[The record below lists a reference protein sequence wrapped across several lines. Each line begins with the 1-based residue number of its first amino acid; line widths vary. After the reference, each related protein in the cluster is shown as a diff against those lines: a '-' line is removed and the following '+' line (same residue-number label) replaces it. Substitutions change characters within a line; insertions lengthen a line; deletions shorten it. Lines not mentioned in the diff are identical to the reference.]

1 MKVLSETKN
10 VNLKPLSRTRARWEL
25 VWGQFRRNKPA
36 ILGALLLIVIVF
48 CAFFAPFLRLQ
59 SITEMNLTNIV
70 APPSWEHPL
79 GTDSYGR
86 DMLARIV
93 FGSRVSLSVGFVAV
107 GLAMLFGVPLGLSA
121 GYFKG
126 RFDNVLMRIMDAFF
140 TFPPILLAI
149 ALVGILGP
157 SIRTV
162 VIALT
167 IVYTPRFARIVR
179 SSTLAVSEFEYVT
192 ASRAIGCGSIG
203 IIFKHILPNVSGPI
217 IVQATVTYAYAILT
231 EASLSFLGLGV
242 QPPTPSWGLMLSEAR
257 MYIEDSPLYPIFP
270 GLAIVVS
277 VLAINLFG
285 DGLLDALDPKQ
296 QRLE

>member
-1 MKVLSETKN
+1 MSRTEDITP
-10 VNLKPLSRTRARWEL
+10 KPLSRARARWEL
-25 VWGQFRRNKPA
+25 VWGHFRRSKPA
-36 ILGALLLIVIVF
+36 IFGAFLLIVIVF
-48 CAFFAPFLRLQ
+48 SAFFAPFLGLR

-93 FGSRVSLSVGFVAV
+93 FGSRVSLFVGFVAV
-107 GLAMLFGVPLGLSA
+107 GLAMFFGIPLGLSA
-121 GYFKG
+121 GYLKG
-126 RFDNVLMRIMDAFF
+126 RFDNALMRIMDAFF

-149 ALVGILGP
+149 ALVGILG
-157 SIRTV
+157 SSVKTV
-162 VIALT
+162 IIALT

-257 MYIEDSPLYPIFP
+257 MYIEDSPWYPIFP

-285 DGLLDALDPKQ
+285 DGLRDALDPKR